1 MKLSERRPFVYSNKF
16 ELQMFE
22 LRTEFERMFHQQQKD
37 AIAKRTAQQYITK
50 PKKR

>member
-1 MKLSERRPFVYSNKF
+1 MKISERRPFVYSNRF

-22 LRTEFERMFHQQQKD
+22 LRTEFERMFHKQQTD
-37 AIAKRTAQQYITK
+37 AIAKRTAQQYINK